1 MEKLKKVLVTPEQT
15 IKQVLMHMDIVGQK
29 TMFVVNKE
37 NKLLGTVT
45 DGDVRRWILRGFG
58 LNKSVSKIMNTNPVF
73 LREDYSKEEA
83 KSLMV
88 SKVIECIPVINE
100 HGQIISA
107 TWWVDFFDNVFKRH
121 NPINV
126 PVVIMAGG
134 QGSRLAPFTNVLPK
148 PLVPIQDKPIIELII
163 DKFAD
168 AGCKAFYLSVNYRAN
183 LIKAYFSDLEC
194 NYKINYVQEDMP
206 LGTAGSLSLLKDT
219 IKETF
224 FLSNCDILIE
234 ADYSDMLNFH
244 ILNKNKITLVTSIK
258 HYTIPYGVCEI
269 KDGGCLKKVIEKPEY
284 DFFVN
289 SGLYILE
296 PEVLSDI
303 PRKKIYNMTDLINSY
318 MKKKKKVGVY
328 PISEKS
334 WIDIGEWD
342 KLQEMLK
349 RIGAR

>member
-1 MEKLKKVLVTPEQT
+1 MERLKEVLINPEQT
-15 IKQVLMHMDIVGQK
+15 IKQVLKHMDVVGRK
-29 TMFVVNKE
+29 TMFAVNEE
-37 NKLLGTVT
+37 NKLLGIVT
-45 DGDVRRWILRGFG
+45 DGDIRRWILKG
-58 LNKSVSKIMNTNPVF
+58 LSLNEDISKVMNTNPIF
-73 LREDYSKEEA
+73 LRENYSKEEA
-83 KSLMV
+83 KNLMV
-88 SKVIECIPVINE
+88 LKVIECIPVINE
-100 HGQIISA
+100 QGQVISL
-107 TWWVDFFDNVFKRH
+107 TRWVDFFDNVFKKH
-121 NPINV
+121 KEINT

-148 PLVPIQDKPIIELII
+148 PLIPIQDKPIIELII
-163 DKFAD
+163 DKFVD
-168 AGCKAFYLSVNYRAN
+168 AGCKAFYLSVNYKAN
-183 LIKAYFSDLEC
+183 LLKAYFSDLEC

-206 LGTAGSLSLLKDT
+206 LGTAGSLFLLKDI

-244 ILNKNKITLVTSIK
+244 VLNKNKITVVTSMK

-269 KDGGCLKKVIEKPEY
+269 KNGGRLKRVIEKPEY

-289 SGLYILE
+289 SGMYILE

-303 PRKKIYNMTDLINSY
+303 PQKKIYNITDLINSY
-318 MKKKKKVGVY
+318 MKRKEKVGVY

-334 WIDIGEWD
+334 WIDMGEWD
-342 KLQEMLK
+342 KLQELLK